1 MNGIVKLD
9 VLGGNTM
16 TATISMG
23 AIKELRLEPGV
34 EATAVVKATSV
45 MVGV

>member
-1 MNGIVKLD
+1 
-9 VLGGNTM
+9 M

-23 AIKELRLEPGV
+23 AIRELGLEPGT

-45 MVGV
+45 MVGI